1 MDAPHRITSEE
12 IEQQLAPTMERL
24 GIRPDLLRELSGIM
38 ERRVWD
44 EGTMPSEVAA
54 MAGEKAIEAAGI
66 DRSKLGILI
75 NTSVCR
81 DYLEPSTACIAH
93 SMLGL
98 PETCMNFDLGNA
110 CLGFVNG
117 MDMVGNMIER
127 GEVDYGI
134 LVNGETSRQI
144 TEATIE
150 RLQSPEIDEATFR
163 ENFASLTLG
172 SGAAAMVLGRS
183 DLEPEGHPFTGSVN
197 LAATQHCR
205 LCAGNIDHMVTKTK
219 ELLGGRNGTRGPHL
233 GTGDRASSD
242 WTADTVDHFVVHQVS
257 KVHTEQL
264 AGILGIDLAE
274 DLPALP
280 GLRQHRTGRRADRPV
295 ETCRDPDG
303 LERGQRVAILGIGSG
318 INCTM
323 AELHLVAIRDRESLD
338 SVCKRFQ
345 SISIRSTGIGS
356 ISTGFGS
363 ITSTRAR
370 ARSWSRCTAIRP
382 GRSTTANLVR
392 DLRARL
398 PRRRARPHGLRSFRQ
413 TR

>member
-1 MDAPHRITSEE
+1 MNFKNVSVLSVAHVDAPHRITSEE
-12 IEQQLAPTMERL
+12 IEQRLAPTMKRL
-24 GIRPDLLRELSGIM
+24 GIRPDLLRDLSGII

-54 MAGEKAIEAAGI
+54 QAGEKAIEAAGI
-66 DRSKLGILI
+66 DRSRLGILI

-117 MDMVGNMIER
+117 MDMVGNLIDR

-150 RLQSPEIDEATFR
+150 RLQGPEVDEATFR

-172 SGAAAMVLGRS
+172 SGAAAMVLGRT
-183 DLEPEGHPFTGSVN
+183 DLEPNAHPFKGSVN

-205 LCAGNIDHMVTKTK
+205 LCAGNIDSMVTKTK
-219 ELLGGRNGTRGPHL
+219 DLLMAGLELAVRTWGRAAEVLG
-233 GTGDRASSD
+233 
-242 WTADTVDHFVVHQVS
+242 WTADAIDHFVVHQVS
-257 KVHTEQL
+257 KVHTEQF
-264 AGILGIDLAE
+264 AGILGIDMQKVFRLYPEFGNIGPAGVPIALSKLAE
-274 DLPALP
+274 AGKLSS
-280 GLRQHRTGRRADRPV
+280 
-295 ETCRDPDG
+295 
-303 LERGQRVAILGIGSG
+303 GQRIAILGIGSG

-323 AELHLVAIRDRESLD
+323 AELV
-338 SVCKRFQ
+338 
-345 SISIRSTGIGS
+345 
-356 ISTGFGS
+356 
-363 ITSTRAR
+363 
-370 ARSWSRCTAIRP
+370 W
-382 GRSTTANLVR
+382 
-392 DLRARL
+392 
-398 PRRRARPHGLRSFRQ
+398 
-413 TR
+413 

>member
-1 MDAPHRITSEE
+1 MQFENVSVLSVAHVDAPHRVTSAD
-12 IEQQLAPTMERL
+12 IESRLAPTMERL

-44 EGTMPSEVAA
+44 EGTQPSEVAA
-54 MAGEKAIEAAGI
+54 MAGEKAIEASGV

-93 SMLGL
+93 SILGL

-117 MDMVGNMIER
+117 MDMVGNMIDR
-127 GEVDYGI
+127 GQVDYAI

-150 RLQSPEIDEATFR
+150 RLLDPTTDDATFR

-183 DLEPEGHPFTGSVN
+183 DLEPDGHPFMGSVN

-205 LCAGNIDHMVTKTK
+205 LCAGNIDHMVTRTR
-219 ELLGGRNGTRGPHL
+219 ELLMAGLDLAVRTWGRAAEAL
-233 GTGDRASSD
+233 G
-242 WTADTVDHFVVHQVS
+242 WTADAIDHFVVHQVS
-257 KVHTEQL
+257 KVHTEQF
-264 AGILGIDLAE
+264 AGILGIDLGKIFRIYPE
-274 DLPALP
+274 FGNVGPAGVPIALSK
-280 GLRQHRTGRRADRPV
+280 LLESGR
-295 ETCRDPDG
+295 
-303 LERGQRVAILGIGSG
+303 LQRGQRVALLGIGSG

-323 AELHLVAIRDRESLD
+323 A
-338 SVCKRFQ
+338 
-345 SISIRSTGIGS
+345 
-356 ISTGFGS
+356 
-363 ITSTRAR
+363 
-370 ARSWSRCTAIRP
+370 
-382 GRSTTANLVR
+382 
-392 DLRARL
+392 DLRW
-398 PRRRARPHGLRSFRQ
+398 
-413 TR
+413 

>member
-1 MDAPHRITSEE
+1 LPRRAFFAASRDGTLAAARLQQPATGSNLSGERSSLEKSMNFKNVSVLSVAHVDAPHRITSLE
-12 IEQQLAPTMERL
+12 IEERLAPTMERL
-24 GIRPDLLRELSGIM
+24 GIRRDLLRELSGIM

-54 MAGEKAIEAAGI
+54 RAGEKAIEAAGI

-117 MDMVGNMIER
+117 MDMVGNLIDR

-150 RLQSPEIDEATFR
+150 RLQSPDVDEATFR
-163 ENFASLTLG
+163 QNFASLTLG

-183 DLEPEGHPFTGSVN
+183 DLEPNGHQFKGSVN

-205 LCAGNIDHMVTKTK
+205 LCAGNIDTMVTKTK
-219 ELLGGRNGTRGPHL
+219 ELLMAGMELAVRTWGRA
-233 GTGDRASSD
+233 TGALD
-242 WTADTVDHFVVHQVS
+242 WTVDTIDHFVLHQVS

-264 AGILGIDLAE
+264 AGILGIDLEKIFRLYPDFGNIGPAGVPIALSKLAE
-274 DLPALP
+274 
-280 GLRQHRTGRRADRPV
+280 TGRLV
-295 ETCRDPDG
+295 
-303 LERGQRVAILGIGSG
+303 RGQRVALLGIGSG

-323 AELHLVAIRDRESLD
+323 AELI
-338 SVCKRFQ
+338 
-345 SISIRSTGIGS
+345 
-356 ISTGFGS
+356 
-363 ITSTRAR
+363 
-370 ARSWSRCTAIRP
+370 W
-382 GRSTTANLVR
+382 
-392 DLRARL
+392 
-398 PRRRARPHGLRSFRQ
+398 
-413 TR
+413 

>member
-1 MDAPHRITSEE
+1 MQFENVSVLSVAHIDAPHRVTSEE
-12 IEQQLAPTMERL
+12 IESRLAPTMQRL

-44 EGTMPSEVAA
+44 EGTQPSEVAA

-93 SMLGL
+93 SILGL

-117 MDMVGNMIER
+117 MDMVGNMIDR
-127 GEVDYGI
+127 GQVEYAI

-150 RLQSPEIDEATFR
+150 RLLDPMIDEATFR

-183 DLEPEGHPFTGSVN
+183 DLEPDGHPFMGSVN

-205 LCAGNIDHMVTKTK
+205 LCAGNIDHMVTRTR
-219 ELLGGRNGTRGPHL
+219 ELLMAGLDLAVRTWGRAAEAL
-233 GTGDRASSD
+233 G
-242 WTADTVDHFVVHQVS
+242 WTADAIDHFVVHQVS
-257 KVHTEQL
+257 KVHTEQF
-264 AGILGIDLAE
+264 AGILGIDLGKIFRIYPE
-274 DLPALP
+274 FGNVGPAGVPIALSK
-280 GLRQHRTGRRADRPV
+280 LLESGR
-295 ETCRDPDG
+295 
-303 LERGQRVAILGIGSG
+303 LQRGHRVALLGIGSG

-323 AELHLVAIRDRESLD
+323 A
-338 SVCKRFQ
+338 
-345 SISIRSTGIGS
+345 
-356 ISTGFGS
+356 
-363 ITSTRAR
+363 
-370 ARSWSRCTAIRP
+370 
-382 GRSTTANLVR
+382 
-392 DLRARL
+392 DLRW
-398 PRRRARPHGLRSFRQ
+398 
-413 TR
+413 

>member
-1 MDAPHRITSEE
+1 MNFENVSVLSVSHIDAPHRVTSEE
-12 IEQQLAPTMERL
+12 IERRLAPTMERL

-54 MAGEKAIEAAGI
+54 RAGEKAIKAAGI

-117 MDMVGNMIER
+117 MDIVGNMIDR
-127 GEVDYGI
+127 GEVDYAI

-144 TEATIE
+144 TDATVQ
-150 RLQSPEIDEATFR
+150 LLLSPDIDETTFR

-172 SGAAAMVLGRS
+172 SGAAAMVLGRA
-183 DLEPEGHPFTGSVN
+183 DLEPEGHPFKGSVN

-219 ELLGGRNGTRGPHL
+219 ELLLAGLELAVRTWGRATEVL
-233 GTGDRASSD
+233 G
-242 WTADTVDHFVVHQVS
+242 WTAEAIDHFVVHQVS
-257 KVHTEQL
+257 KVHTEQF
-264 AGILGIDLAE
+264 AGILGIDLQKVFRLYPDFGNIGPAGVPIALSKLAE
-274 DLPALP
+274 S
-280 GLRQHRTGRRADRPV
+280 GR
-295 ETCRDPDG
+295 
-303 LERGQRVAILGIGSG
+303 LERGQRVALLGIGSG

-323 AELHLVAIRDRESLD
+323 AELI
-338 SVCKRFQ
+338 
-345 SISIRSTGIGS
+345 
-356 ISTGFGS
+356 
-363 ITSTRAR
+363 
-370 ARSWSRCTAIRP
+370 W
-382 GRSTTANLVR
+382 
-392 DLRARL
+392 
-398 PRRRARPHGLRSFRQ
+398 
-413 TR
+413 